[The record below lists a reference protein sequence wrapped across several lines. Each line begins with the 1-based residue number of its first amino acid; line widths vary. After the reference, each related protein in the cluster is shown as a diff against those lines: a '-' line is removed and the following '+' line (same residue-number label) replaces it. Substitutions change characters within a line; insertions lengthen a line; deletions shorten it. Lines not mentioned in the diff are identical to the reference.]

1 MKRLKQITEKLKEA
15 HFENSDETTTL
26 LWQYICYS
34 PKIPLRLHQEQLLEE
49 SERFSLKVKDE
60 FFSGEELSFNGF
72 KWGKGPDKVIL
83 THGWGSK
90 AADFSEIIHALKEL
104 KNLEII
110 AFDAP
115 GNGSS
120 EGELSNLL
128 LYIEAVKAIVAAFGS
143 PKIFIGH
150 SLGAMANVIA
160 IKETRIKPDLLVSF
174 TPLVLLKENFKA
186 SMTTVRIDPAVQE
199 QFLKDF
205 EQRFGM
211 NSSIFNLSEWYR
223 EHENL
228 NHWLAYDQHDHIA
241 PYSYL
246 KNFME
251 AYPSISCRDYE
262 HVTHERI
269 IRSAEVIND
278 LKLKIIES

>member
-15 HFENSDETTTL
+15 HLENSEETTTL

-49 SERFSLKVKDE
+49 SERFSLKVKDV

-90 AADFSEIIHALKEL
+90 AADFSEIIHALKDL

-160 IKETRIKPDLLVSF
+160 IKETRIKPDLLVSL

-186 SMTTVRIDPAVQE
+186 SMTTVRIDPAIQE

-251 AYPSISCRDYE
+251 AYPSISGRDYE

-269 IRSAEVIND
+269 IRSAEVIKD
-278 LKLKIIES
+278 LKEKIIES

>member
-1 MKRLKQITEKLKEA
+1 MKKLKQITEKLKEA
-15 HFENSDETTTL
+15 HLENSEDTTTL

-34 PKIPLRLHQEQLLEE
+34 PKIPLRLHQEQLLNE

-72 KWGKGPDKVIL
+72 KWGNGPDKVIL

-90 AADFSEIIHALKEL
+90 AADFSEIILALREL

-128 LYIEAVKAIVAAFGS
+128 LYIEAVKTVIAAFGS

-160 IKETRIKPDLLVSF
+160 LNGSGIKPDLLISLS
-174 TPLVLLKENFKA
+174 PLVLLKENFKA
-186 SMTTVRIDPAVQE
+186 SMTAVQIAPAIQE

-211 NSSIFNLSEWYR
+211 SSSIFNLSEWYK
-223 EHENL
+223 ENENL
-228 NHWLAYDQHDHIA
+228 NHWLAYDQYDHIA
-241 PYSYL
+241 PYDYL
-246 KNFME
+246 KSFLE
-251 AYPSISCRDYE
+251 IYPSVSGKDYE

-269 IRSAEVIND
+269 IRSAEVIKD
-278 LKLKIIES
+278 LKEKIMEA

>member
-15 HFENSDETTTL
+15 HLENSEETNTL

-60 FFSGEELSFNGF
+60 FFSGEELSFNAF

-128 LYIEAVKAIVAAFGS
+128 LYIEAVKAIIAAFGS

-160 IKETRIKPDLLVSF
+160 IKETRIKPDLLVSL

-186 SMTTVRIDPAVQE
+186 SMTAVQIDPAIQE

-211 NSSIFNLSEWYR
+211 SSSIFNLSEWYR

-246 KNFME
+246 KRFME
-251 AYPSISCRDYE
+251 AYPSISGRDYE

-269 IRSAEVIND
+269 IRSAEVIKD
-278 LKLKIIES
+278 LKEKIIES